1 MATMDRFSI
10 CYSTPNFPIPTSPSQ
25 LPHPNPSMT
34 TLSAPRSPLP
44 ALPKTIFISTGDVSG
59 DLQGALLVKALKQLA
74 EKSGIDL
81 NIVALGGSKMA
92 AAGATILADTTY
104 ISSIGVWEAR
114 AYLRPSL
121 RARNLAKQYLK
132 TNPPDAI
139 VLIDYVD
146 PNIGIGK
153 YVRSIFPNLP
163 IFFYIAPQ
171 DWVWPR
177 KHKRAKLIVSFI
189 DEIFSVFPAEAKYFA
204 EQGAKT
210 KFVGH
215 PLIDRIATFASR
227 ETARDKLG
235 ITDGEIAVALIPASR
250 QQELTYILPN
260 IFEAARQI
268 QAKLPNVRFW
278 IPLSRPDFQEEI
290 ESQIQAYQ
298 INANL
303 VTENADLVLSAVD
316 LAITKCGTV
325 SLELAL
331 LNIPQ
336 VVIYRVSRVTAWIAK
351 NVVKFS
357 IPYMSPTNLVEMK
370 SIVPELMQD
379 EANPDRIAQESLEL
393 ILNQE
398 RRDRM
403 LADYSQMRAA
413 LGDRG
418 VCDRVAAEI
427 LAKL

>member
-1 MATMDRFSI
+1 V
-10 CYSTPNFPIPTSPSQ
+10 
-25 LPHPNPSMT
+25 T
-34 TLSAPRSPLP
+34 T
-44 ALPKTIFISTGDVSG
+44 KTIFISTGDVSG
-59 DLQGALLVKALKQLA
+59 DLQGALLVTALTQLA

-81 NIVALGGSKMA
+81 NIVALGGSRMA
-92 AAGATILADTTY
+92 AAGATIVADTVS
-104 ISSIGVWEAR
+104 ISSIGVWEAL
-114 AYLRPSL
+114 AYIQPSIQ
-121 RARNLAKQYLK
+121 ARNLAKKYLK
-132 TNPPDAI
+132 TTRPDAI

-146 PNIGIGK
+146 PNIDVGK
-153 YVRSIFPNLP
+153 YARSILPNIP
-163 IFFYIAPQ
+163 ILYYIAPQ

-177 KHKRAKLIVSFI
+177 QHKRAKLIVSFI
-189 DEIFSVFPAEAKYFA
+189 DEIFSVFPAEARYFA

-215 PLIDRIATFASR
+215 PLVDRVATLTSR

-235 ITDGEIAVALIPASR
+235 ITDEEVAVALIPASR
-250 QQELTYILPN
+250 KQELTYILPN

-268 QAKLPNVRFW
+268 QSKLPNVRFW
-278 IPLSRPDFQEEI
+278 IPLSRPDFKEEI
-290 ESQIQAYQ
+290 ELQIKAYQ

-336 VVIYRVSRVTAWIAK
+336 VVIYRVSKVTAWIAK

-379 EANPDRIAQESLEL
+379 EATPDRIASESLEL

-403 LADYSQMRAA
+403 LSDYNDMRAA

-418 VCDRVAAEI
+418 VCDRVAREI
-427 LAKL
+427 LAKI